1 MSAKTVSSLWRC
13 LRYDM
18 VAGRRFMAVTCLG
31 TSIITVSLFI
41 YLYALA
47 PSYGIDTSS
56 FSFGDALAI
65 ILAGSPHIE
74 IRPGVIP
81 SLPLGWLVLIDAVLS
96 ASVSYPASDLR
107 RGGGASILLG
117 GSRKTW
123 MASKMAWSAMTVFLA
138 CAVMGVVALA
148 ISIAL
153 GFSLDLSLHEEAFR
167 LTGVWMDYLTFVPES
182 ILLFAA
188 QAILV
193 TLAFVE
199 VQLVVGL
206 FVHPLFAFGLIT
218 AYAVAGCYIEV
229 PAFIG
234 NGLMFARWGLC
245 IANGVPPEP
254 IIVLAFAALALA
266 CLSAFLLI
274 CRIDLLERR
283 V

>member
-1 MSAKTVSSLWRC
+1 MSAGTGSSLWRC

-18 VAGRRFMAVTCLG
+18 AAGRRSLAVTCLG
-31 TSIITVSLFI
+31 TSIIAVSLFI

-47 PSYGIDTSS
+47 PTYGIDTSG
-56 FSFGDALAI
+56 FSFGDVLAV

-81 SLPLGWLVLIDAVLS
+81 SIPLGWLVLLCAVLS
-96 ASVSYPASDLR
+96 ASVSYPSADLGR
-107 RGGGASILLG
+107 AGGASILLS
-117 GSRKTW
+117 GSRRTW
-123 MASKMAWSAMTVFLA
+123 TASKMAWSAMTVLLTFI
-138 CAVMGVVALA
+138 VMGGVAFA
-148 ISIAL
+148 ISIVL
-153 GFSLDLSLHEEAFR
+153 GFSLDLSLHEEVFK
-167 LTGVWMDYLTFVPES
+167 LTGVWMDCLAFVPES
-182 ILLFAA
+182 ILPFAA

-193 TLAFVE
+193 ALTFVE

-218 AYAVAGCYIEV
+218 AYVVAGCFIEV
-229 PAFIG
+229 PVFMG

-245 IANGVPPEP
+245 IADGVPSEP
-254 IIVLAFAALALA
+254 IIVLASATLALA

-274 CRIDLLERR
+274 RKVDLLERK